1 MKTRLFTGKL
11 FSLPISAAFVVLYVI
26 SLSCNSNHKQTEL
39 QQLLYDELSPDM
51 PGIVAAIAGPDQK
64 LFWAGAAGYADTITK
79 EPLSPSNTFRIASVS
94 KTFVAAAILRLW
106 EQDKLRLDDPIAL
119 YISSLHSE
127 ILRNGGYNPDS
138 ITIRQLLNHTSGMAD
153 HTHSDR
159 YTPEYMQERHVW
171 TRTEQLEELVRL
183 GKPLD
188 KPGARFS
195 YSDSGYVLL
204 GEIIENL
211 TGQPMGEA
219 IDQLL
224 MLKQL
229 GIANTHMESPDGD
242 FSGQRMHQYHNKI
255 DTYNFHPSLDYFGG
269 GGHLSTAADLAM
281 FYNMLFNNRFFEY
294 TSTLDTMLQP
304 FSGKSP
310 DALDYRY
317 GIWKTEIGGVEAY
330 THTGFWGTQ
339 VAWFPDYK
347 MAIAVNYSQRWA
359 NKGPAPIIEKIIS
372 KSL

>member
-1 MKTRLFTGKL
+1 MLNG
-11 FSLPISAAFVVLYVI
+11 
-26 SLSCNSNHKQTEL
+26 
-39 QQLLYDELSPDM
+39 ELSPDM
-51 PGIVAAIAGPDQK
+51 PGIVAAIAGSGQK
-64 LFWAGAAGYADTITK
+64 LIWAGAAGYADTITK
-79 EPLSPSNTFRIASVS
+79 EPLSPSNTFRIASVT
-94 KTFVAAAILRLW
+94 KTFVAASILRLW

-119 YISSLHSE
+119 YISTLHSE
-127 ILRNGGYNPDS
+127 ILRNGGYNTDS

-195 YSDSGYVLL
+195 YSDSGYILL

-211 TGQPMGEA
+211 TGQTMGEA

-224 MLKQL
+224 RLKQL
-229 GIANTHMESPDGD
+229 GLANTQMESPDGD

-269 GGHLSTAADLAM
+269 GGHLSTGADLAM
-281 FYNMLFNNRFFEY
+281 FYHMLFNNKVFEHK
-294 TSTLDTMLQP
+294 STIDTMLQS
-304 FSGKSP
+304 FNARTP

-317 GIWKTEIGGVEAY
+317 GIWKTEIGGAEAY

-339 VAWFPDYK
+339 VAWFPAYN
-347 MAIAVNYSQRWA
+347 MAIAVNYSQRWT
-359 NKGPAPIIEKIIS
+359 NKGPAPIIEKILS